1 MNPTIT
7 YDTMRYLHQMAKV
20 SRRLYQ
26 DVTLDETPLRKDLKL
41 ATKFCKQN
49 ESVRRDRETDVLYL
63 QFLWILPS
71 ATGLFE
77 EHLRRQLKETATSH
91 SARREGE
98 TASVPH

>member
-63 QFLWILPS
+63 QFCVILPM
-71 ATGLFE
+71 
-77 EHLRRQLKETATSH
+77 
-91 SARREGE
+91 ARRLYADPDRLRAEQP
-98 TASVPH
+98 SS